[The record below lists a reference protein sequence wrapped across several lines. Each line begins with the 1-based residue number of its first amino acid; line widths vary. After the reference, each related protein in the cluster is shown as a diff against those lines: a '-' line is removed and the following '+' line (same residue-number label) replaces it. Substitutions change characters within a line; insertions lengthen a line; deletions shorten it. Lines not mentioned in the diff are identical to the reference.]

1 MKPRWPATW
10 IKRLLIGLVCLPL
23 WPLQADS
30 IDDWLDKMS
39 RASMQ
44 QNYQGTLIIRQRDKM
59 QAIQVKQGISS
70 LGSWQTLQTLT
81 GEEQIIIRHNNQVT
95 TVFPAKKLITVSE
108 NMAGSVDKGP
118 LHPALPENRNI
129 LREFYQLRLSGESR
143 VANKATQILQMMP
156 QDNHR
161 YGHVFWLDQDSGLL
175 LKSDLLDEQGH
186 VIEQMMYS
194 DIQLLSE
201 APQKIID
208 ADALKGYRKIRLI
221 GQQDITRQ
229 RWLARQMPAGFK
241 LVRSDQVSHHS
252 QQEPAYHMI
261 YSDGMASVSVF
272 VEQRVENDGD
282 LSGLASM
289 GAVNA
294 YSVYLDDV
302 YITAIG
308 EVPADTVRM
317 IAESVEPVN
326 GEPLDSDATDKA
338 TEVENNSGDAAP

>member
-1 MKPRWPATW
+1 LKLLWPAIW
-10 IKRLLIGLVCLPL
+10 IKRLLIVLFCLPL
-23 WPLQADS
+23 WPLQADT

-39 RASMQ
+39 RASAQ

-81 GEEQIIIRHNNQVT
+81 GEEQVIIRHNNQVT
-95 TVFPAKKLITVSE
+95 TIFPAKKLITVSE

-118 LHPALPENRNI
+118 LHPALPDNRNI
-129 LREFYQLRLSGESR
+129 LREFYQLQLGGESR
-143 VANKATQILQMMP
+143 VANKSTQVLQMLP

-175 LKSDLLDEQGH
+175 LKSDLIDEQGQ

-194 DIQLLSE
+194 EIELLTE
-201 APQKIID
+201 APQKIVD
-208 ADALKGYRKIRLI
+208 ADSLKGYRKIRLI
-221 GQQDITRQ
+221 GQQDVPRQ

-241 LVRSDQVSHHS
+241 LIRSDQVSHHS
-252 QQEPAYHMI
+252 QQVPAYHMI

-272 VEQRVENDGD
+272 VEQRVENDGG
-282 LSGLASM
+282 LSGLSNM

-294 YSVYLDDV
+294 YSVYLDNV

-317 IAESVEPVN
+317 IAESVEPL
-326 GEPLDSDATDKA
+326 ESDSI
-338 TEVENNSGDAAP
+338 NAAEEAGSNRQDGAP

>member
-1 MKPRWPATW
+1 MKQRWPANW
-10 IKRLLIGLVCLPL
+10 VKGLLIALVCLPL
-23 WPLQADS
+23 WPLQADT

-39 RASMQ
+39 KASSQ

-59 QAIQVKQGISS
+59 QAIQVKQGSGS

-95 TVFPAKKLITVSE
+95 TIFPAKKLITVSE

-118 LHPALPENRNI
+118 LHPALPDNRNI
-129 LREFYQLRLSGESR
+129 LREFYQLRLHGESR
-143 VANKATQILQMMP
+143 VANKTTQILQMVP

-161 YGHVFWLDQDSGLL
+161 YGHVFWLDKDSGLL
-175 LKSDLLDEQGH
+175 LKSDLINEQGH

-194 DIQLLSE
+194 DIELLSE
-201 APQKIID
+201 APQKIVD
-208 ADALKGYRKIRLI
+208 ADNLKDYRKISLI

-241 LVRSDQVSHHS
+241 LIRSDQVSHHS
-252 QQEPAYHMI
+252 QQVPAYHMI

-282 LSGLASM
+282 LSGLSNM

-294 YSVYLDDV
+294 YSVYQGDV

-317 IAESVEPVN
+317 IAESVEPVD
-326 GEPLDSDATDKA
+326 GDSTDAG
-338 TEVENNSGDAAP
+338 NSP

>member
-1 MKPRWPATW
+1 MKLRWPA
-10 IKRLLIGLVCLPL
+10 IGFKRLLIALFCLPVWL
-23 WPLQADS
+23 PIWPLQADS

-39 RASMQ
+39 KASAQ
-44 QNYQGTLIIRQRDKM
+44 QNYQGTLIIRQRDNM

-95 TVFPAKKLITVSE
+95 TIFPTKKLITVSE

-118 LHPALPENRNI
+118 LHSALPDNRNI

-143 VANKATQILQMMP
+143 VANKATQILQMLP
-156 QDNHR
+156 QDTHR

-175 LKSDLLDEQGH
+175 LKSDLLDEQGK

-194 DIQLLSE
+194 DIELLPE
-201 APQKIID
+201 APQKTIN
-208 ADALKGYRKIRLI
+208 AGALKDYRKIHLI
-221 GQQDITRQ
+221 GQQDAARQ

-241 LVRSDQVSHHS
+241 LIRNDQVSHHS
-252 QQEPAYHMI
+252 QQVPVYHMI

-272 VEQRVENDGD
+272 VEPRQDDDADMAG
-282 LSGLASM
+282 LSNM

-294 YSVYLDDV
+294 YSVYLDEV
-302 YITAIG
+302 YVTAIG

-317 IAESVEPVN
+317 IAESVEPIN
-326 GEPLDSDATDKA
+326 IEQ
-338 TEVENNSGDAAP
+338 

>member
-1 MKPRWPATW
+1 MACNL
-10 IKRLLIGLVCLPL
+10 IKRLLIALLCLPVL
-23 WPLQADS
+23 PLQADS

-39 RASMQ
+39 RASRQ
-44 QNYQGTLIIRQRDKM
+44 QNYQGTLVIRQRDKM
-59 QAIQVKQGISS
+59 QAIQVKQGIGS

-95 TVFPAKKLITVSE
+95 TIFPGKKLITVSE
-108 NMAGSVDKGP
+108 NLAGSVDKGP
-118 LHPALPENRNI
+118 LHPALPDNRNV

-143 VANKATQILQMMP
+143 VANKSTQILQMLP

-175 LKSDLLDEQGH
+175 LKSDLIDEQGN

-201 APQKIID
+201 APQKVVE
-208 ADALKGYRKIRLI
+208 ADSLKDYRKIRLI
-221 GQQDITRQ
+221 GQQDVSQQ

-241 LVRSDQVSHHS
+241 LMRSDQVSHHS
-252 QQEPAYHMI
+252 QQVPVYHMI

-272 VEQRVENDGD
+272 VEPRVENDSGMAG
-282 LSGLASM
+282 LSNM

-294 YSVYLDDV
+294 YSVYLADV

-317 IAESVEPVN
+317 IAESVEPM
-326 GEPLDSDATDKA
+326 DSDPT
-338 TEVENNSGDAAP
+338 DAAQ

>member
-1 MKPRWPATW
+1 LKLRWPA
-10 IKRLLIGLVCLPL
+10 IDFKRLLLALFCLPAWL
-23 WPLQADS
+23 ASWPLQADN

-39 RASMQ
+39 QSSEQ

-81 GEEQIIIRHNNQVT
+81 GEKQIIIRHNNQVT

-108 NMAGSVDKGP
+108 NIAGSVDKGP
-118 LHPALPENRNI
+118 LHNALPDNRNI

-143 VANKATQILQMMP
+143 VANKVTQILQMVP
-156 QDNHR
+156 QDTHR
-161 YGHVFWLDQDSGLL
+161 YGYVFWLDQETGLL
-175 LKSDLLDEQGH
+175 LKSDLIDEQGH

-194 DIQLLSE
+194 DIELLTE
-201 APQKIID
+201 APQKIIN
-208 ADALKGYRKIRLI
+208 ADTLKDYRKIRLI
-221 GQQDITRQ
+221 GQQDVAQQ

-241 LVRSDQVSHHS
+241 LIRSDQVSHHS
-252 QQEPAYHMI
+252 KQVPVYHMI

-272 VEQRVENDGD
+272 VEQRVEDDSGMAG
-282 LSGLASM
+282 LSNM

-302 YITAIG
+302 YVTAIG

-317 IAESVEPVN
+317 IAESVEPID
-326 GEPLDSDATDKA
+326 GDLTDALQK
-338 TEVENNSGDAAP
+338 VESNSQEAAQ

>member
-1 MKPRWPATW
+1 LKLRWPATW
-10 IKRLLIGLVCLPL
+10 IKRLLIVFVCLPV
-23 WPLQADS
+23 WPLQADT

-39 RASMQ
+39 QASSQ

-59 QAIQVKQGISS
+59 QAIQVKQGAGS

-129 LREFYQLRLSGESR
+129 LREFYQLRLRGESR
-143 VANKATQILQMMP
+143 VANKATQILQMVP

-175 LKSDLLDEQGH
+175 LKSDLIDEQGN

-194 DIQLLSE
+194 DIELLSE
-201 APQKIID
+201 APQKNIN
-208 ADALKGYRKIRLI
+208 ADELKDYRKIRLI

-241 LVRSDQVSHHS
+241 MIRSDQVSHHS
-252 QQEPAYHMI
+252 RQVPAYHMI

-282 LSGLASM
+282 MSGLSNM

-326 GEPLDSDATDKA
+326 SEPLDSDSTDATH
-338 TEVENNSGDAAP
+338 EIENNSREVAQ

>member
-1 MKPRWPATW
+1 MKLRWPA
-10 IKRLLIGLVCLPL
+10 IGVKRLLIALFCLPV
-23 WPLQADS
+23 WPLQADN

-39 RASMQ
+39 HASAQ

-59 QAIQVKQGISS
+59 QAIQVKQGAGA

-81 GEEQIIIRHNNQVT
+81 GEEQIIIRHNSQVT
-95 TVFPAKKLITVSE
+95 TIFPAKKLITVSE

-118 LHPALPENRNI
+118 LNPALPENRNI
-129 LREFYQLRLSGESR
+129 LREFYQLRLSGQSR
-143 VANKATQILQMMP
+143 VANKATQILQMVP

-175 LKSDLLDEQGH
+175 LKSNLIDEQGQ

-194 DIQLLSE
+194 DIELLSE
-201 APQKIID
+201 APQKIVD
-208 ADALKGYRKIRLI
+208 ADELKGYRKIRLI
-221 GQQDITRQ
+221 GQQDIPRQ
-229 RWLARQMPAGFK
+229 RWLSRQMPAGFK
-241 LVRSDQVSHHS
+241 LIRSDQVSHHS
-252 QQEPAYHMI
+252 QQVPAYHMI

-272 VEQRVENDGD
+272 VEQRLENDGD
-282 LSGLASM
+282 MSGLSSM

-302 YITAIG
+302 FVTAIG

-317 IAESVEPVN
+317 IAESVEP
-326 GEPLDSDATDKA
+326 LKSDSI
-338 TEVENNSGDAAP
+338 NAAE